1 MWTDI
6 FISNNK
12 YLISTIDD
20 FINDLKNFKGL
31 IKKNNLDEI
40 FDLLKQTK
48 KIRKSILQVNNL
60 KR

>member
-20 FINDLKNFKGL
+20 FINDLKNFKRL

-40 FDLLKQTK
+40 FDLLKQK
-48 KIRKSILQVNNL
+48 KYK
-60 KR
+60 KEYP